1 MTKSLCT
8 HEFDEVCR
16 LLDRLS
22 HDAGEMTIKAFDGLL
37 RHSRASLE
45 DAEKLGRDIDSMAK
59 EVTVRVLAAKEDSKI
74 LPAATIV
81 EMVNEL
87 EKIKYSLDKIIA
99 NIRSKVD
106 EGVLFSDKAMSELK
120 DFFMAAQDGLNTVHD
135 LILTRNPVL
144 ISHIIKKAETYEEI
158 GRKYADEHQERLIKG
173 ICLPKSSLIYLLI
186 LDGLKDI
193 LRFLKTIAFSF
204 KEE

>member
-16 LLDRLS
+16 LLDGLS
-22 HDAGEMTIKAFDGLL
+22 HDAGEMTAKAFDGLL
-37 RHSRASLE
+37 RHSRGSL
-45 DAEKLGRDIDSMAK
+45 DKAEQIGRDIDSRAK
-59 EVTVRVLAAKEDSKI
+59 DLTAMVLAAREDSKI

-81 EMVNEL
+81 EIVNEL
-87 EKIKYSLDKIIA
+87 EKIKYSLDKIIV
-99 NIRSKVD
+99 NIRNKAD
-106 EGVLFSDKAMSELK
+106 EGVLFSDKAMNELK

-144 ISHIIKKAETYEEI
+144 INHVIEKAEKYEEI

-193 LRFLKTIAFSF
+193 LRFLKTIAVNFRN
-204 KEE
+204 E